1 MNVLFVYYLPSGGV
15 ETLNRQRC
23 LALRRQGVQGHCL
36 YYRSG
41 AGLQNASDIPIF
53 ITSQEQDMS
62 VILQN
67 GRYDAVIVISDYYA
81 LQRIRAAGYT
91 GKLIFEIQ
99 GFGAKATAR
108 KELLTAQI
116 YISSY
121 ADALLHPQTP
131 HIGELLA
138 ELYPAVP
145 TFAFPNSFD
154 TAAFGYRALET
165 PAYPIMAWIGRLEDN
180 KNWRE
185 ALQIAT
191 KLTRRFSAMQL
202 WMFIDPLL
210 SADSEKAAFTEQIE
224 RLGLG
229 PHLQV
234 FHNVKHADMMNFL
247 SVVGDSGGF
256 LCVTSKVEGAPYA
269 VLEAMSCLCPV
280 LTTDSDG
287 VRSAIDHNR
296 TGKYYA
302 LGDIDHAAAEAQE
315 LMLNAQL
322 RQAIRQQALG
332 HVQVV
337 HHPDVYAYHFI
348 NMIHAL

>member
-15 ETLNRQRC
+15 DTLNRQRC

-41 AGLQNASDIPIF
+41 AGLQNASDIPTF
-53 ITSQEQDMS
+53 ITSQEEDIR

-67 GRYDAVIVISDYYA
+67 GRYDAVVVISDYYA
-81 LQRIRAAGYT
+81 LQRVRAAGFT

-108 KELLTAQI
+108 MELLVAQP
-116 YISSY
+116 YIRAY
-121 ADALLHPQTP
+121 ASALLHPQTP
-131 HIGELLA
+131 HIAELLM
-138 ELYPAVP
+138 EMYPDMP
-145 TFAFPNSFD
+145 TFAFPNGFD
-154 TAAFGYRALET
+154 TETFGYRALEA

-185 ALQIAT
+185 ALQIAAR
-191 KLTRRFSAMQL
+191 LSGRFPTLQL

-210 SADSEKAAFTEQIE
+210 SADSEKLAFAQQVEL
-224 RLGLG
+224 LGLG
-229 PHLQV
+229 PRLQM
-234 FHNVKHADMMNFL
+234 FHNVKHAEMMGFL

-302 LGDIDHAAAEAQE
+302 IGDVAHAAAEAQE
-315 LMLNAQL
+315 LMLNPQL
-322 RQAIRQQALG
+322 REAIRHQALG

-348 NMIHAL
+348 SMINAL